1 MSRHV
6 GRAFS
11 NNLPAAMK
19 SEALS
24 RRFCQSSV
32 DFLAASRQ
40 LLNPRSTGA
49 VISYT
54 ALDCRMSLAITTDAY
69 GGLISLSI
77 KPDSEGLETL
87 QSRL

>member
-1 MSRHV
+1 MWRHV

-24 RRFCQSSV
+24 RRFCQASV
-32 DFLAASRQ
+32 DFLAPSRQ
-40 LLNPRSTGA
+40 LLTPRSSGD

-54 ALDCRMSLAITTDAY
+54 ALDCRISLAITTDSY

-77 KPDSEGLETL
+77 KPASKGLERL